1 MSRPACS
8 APIAFATLVEYW
20 VGELDE
26 AGEARVEEHFLGCDE
41 CSKNLQGVVELAGG
55 IRALV
60 RQGAMHVVLTD
71 AFVSRLAAQ
80 GLQLREYRVPCNGS
94 IHCTVAPDDDLL
106 ITRLEAPLAGIEQV
120 DAVLLNFDEAAGQQ
134 RLRDI
139 PFNRSTGEVVL
150 TPGTKNIRAAG
161 AHTARVQLLAVD
173 RQSERLIGEYT
184 FNHTPWPGA

>member
-8 APIAFATLVEYW
+8 TRIAFTTLVEYW
-20 VGELDE
+20 LGELDE
-26 AGEARVEEHFLGCDE
+26 ASEARVEEHLLGCGE
-41 CSKNLQGVVELAGG
+41 CSESLRSVVEVAGG

-60 RQGAMHVVLTD
+60 RQGSAHAVVTD
-71 AFVSRLAAQ
+71 AFLVRLAAH
-80 GLQLREYRVPCNGS
+80 GLRLREYRVPCNGS
-94 IHCTVAPDDDLL
+94 VHCTVAPDDDLL
-106 ITRLEAPLAGIEQV
+106 VSRLEAPLAGVEQV

-173 RQSERLIGEYT
+173 RQSERLIGDYT
-184 FNHTPWPGA
+184 FIHTPWPVG